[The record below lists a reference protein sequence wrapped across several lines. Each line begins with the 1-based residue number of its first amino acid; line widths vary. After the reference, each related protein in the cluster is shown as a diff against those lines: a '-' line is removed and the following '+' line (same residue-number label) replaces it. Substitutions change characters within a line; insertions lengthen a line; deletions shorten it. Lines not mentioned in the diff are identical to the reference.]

1 MAKIKE
7 TTGIVGLD
15 VVPNPREALI
25 SVYNKTLEEI
35 QAVPKDEAYRKNVES
50 LTRQR
55 LQVCQEEL
63 DCEVI
68 EKRLDCGPI
77 QQVIEDAEDELKIIT
92 RLAAVLEQHP
102 MPHSKSYL
110 PEPFTMDDIQDLDAW
125 NMYDSD
131 ELEEAGI
138 ERDDRVSKD
147 DVPLPNPG
155 PLHEEF
161 YKAIEELASK
171 HESAHGDSKSK

>member
-1 MAKIKE
+1 
-7 TTGIVGLD
+7 
-15 VVPNPREALI
+15 
-25 SVYNKTLEEI
+25 
-35 QAVPKDEAYRKNVES
+35 
-50 LTRQR
+50 
-55 LQVCQEEL
+55 
-63 DCEVI
+63 
-68 EKRLDCGPI
+68 
-77 QQVIEDAEDELKIIT
+77 
-92 RLAAVLEQHP
+92 
-102 MPHSKSYL
+102 
-110 PEPFTMDDIQDLDAW
+110 
-125 NMYDSD
+125 MYDSD